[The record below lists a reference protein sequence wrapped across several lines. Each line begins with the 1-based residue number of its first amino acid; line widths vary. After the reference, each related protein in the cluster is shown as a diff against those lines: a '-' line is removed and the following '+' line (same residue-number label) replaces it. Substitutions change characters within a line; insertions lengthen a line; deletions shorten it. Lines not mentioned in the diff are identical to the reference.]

1 MEIKTYITPLLKYW
15 WLLLTASLIALV
27 CSYLVVRKQPPIY
40 QTHSTLI
47 IGRSVYSP
55 NPNASDLYLNQQ
67 LATYYA
73 DIAQRQPVRD
83 ATMAAL
89 GLQWLPEYF
98 VRPLPNTTLIEIAVT
113 DVSPIRA
120 QVVANELANQLV
132 KSSPTD
138 SQSNTQS
145 HTGFIN
151 QQLSDLETQI
161 TKTKD
166 EITKNQELLG
176 SLNSARQIAQTQ
188 SDINVL
194 ETKLITLQT
203 NYANLLANTD
213 RGASNVLSVVESAI
227 LPTDPIGPNKVPMIL
242 LSVGIAFIIAAG
254 AAYLLEYLDD
264 TLKTPEDI
272 SHVLNLPVLG
282 SLSEVKQGQ
291 NEADYVEENP
301 RSLIAE
307 SFRSLRTNL
316 EFVAIDQPVDTIL
329 ITSSGVSEGKTSVA
343 TNLAIVMAQGGKK
356 VILLDADMRNPSIHE
371 ALKIS
376 NSVGLSDLFRSNAN
390 AKMVTNEWKDGIL
403 VITAGKTPPNPTDL
417 LGSKKMDAIIN
428 ELKQMADVVI
438 IDGPPFIVIDAA
450 VLSAKVDGV
459 LLIVR
464 HAITR
469 KGAAR
474 DTMEQL
480 RRSGARV
487 LGVAINR
494 IPRTGESY
502 FGTYRYYDKY
512 HSDRGEAPSSKS
524 KLQDLLGRIKRKI
537 PIEIITEDKS
547 HPS

>member
-1 MEIKTYITPLLKYW
+1 MEIKTYITPLIKYW
-15 WLLLTASLIALV
+15 WLLLAASLVAFV
-27 CSYLVVRKQPPIY
+27 SSYLIVRKQPPIY
-40 QTHSTLI
+40 QTHSTMI
-47 IGRSVYSP
+47 IGRAVYSP

-67 LATYYA
+67 LTTYYA
-73 DIAQRQPVRD
+73 DIALRQPVRD

-89 GLQWLPEYF
+89 GLEWLPDYI
-98 VRPLPNTTLIEIAVT
+98 VRPLPNTSLIEIAVT
-113 DVSPIRA
+113 DVNPVRA

-138 SQSNTQS
+138 SQSETQS
-145 HTGFIN
+145 HSAFVN

-166 EITKNQELLG
+166 EITKKQELLG
-176 SLNSARQIAQTQ
+176 GLNSARQIAETQ

-203 NYANLLANTD
+203 NYANLLLNTD
-213 RGASNVLSVVESAI
+213 RGASNVLTVVESAT
-227 LPTDPIGPNKVPMIL
+227 LPTVPIGPNKGPIIL
-242 LSVGIAFIIAAG
+242 LSVAIAFIIAAG

-272 SHVLNLPVLG
+272 TRVLNLPVVG

-291 NEADYVEENP
+291 NEAEYIEENP
-301 RSLIAE
+301 RSIIAE
-307 SFRSLRTNL
+307 AFRSLRTNL
-316 EFVAIDQPVDTIL
+316 EFVAIDQPLNTIL
-329 ITSSGVSEGKTSVA
+329 ITSPGVSEGKTSVA
-343 TNLAIVMAQGGKK
+343 TSLAIVMAQGGKK
-356 VILLDADMRNPSIHE
+356 VILLDADMRNPSIHG

-390 AKMVTNEWKDGIL
+390 AKIVTNEWKDGIL
-403 VITAGKTPPNPTDL
+403 IITAGKMPPNPTDL
-417 LGSKKMDAIIN
+417 LGSKKMDAIIL

-459 LLIVR
+459 LLVVR

-480 RRSGARV
+480 KRSGAKV

-512 HSDRGEAPSSKS
+512 HSDDGEALSSKG
-524 KLQDLLGRIKRKI
+524 KFQDLLGRIKRKI

-547 HPS
+547 NPS

>member
-1 MEIKTYITPLLKYW
+1 
-15 WLLLTASLIALV
+15 
-27 CSYLVVRKQPPIY
+27 
-40 QTHSTLI
+40 
-47 IGRSVYSP
+47 
-55 NPNASDLYLNQQ
+55 
-67 LATYYA
+67 
-73 DIAQRQPVRD
+73 
-83 ATMAAL
+83 
-89 GLQWLPEYF
+89 
-98 VRPLPNTTLIEIAVT
+98 
-113 DVSPIRA
+113 
-120 QVVANELANQLV
+120 
-132 KSSPTD
+132 
-138 SQSNTQS
+138 
-145 HTGFIN
+145 
-151 QQLSDLETQI
+151 
-161 TKTKD
+161 
-166 EITKNQELLG
+166 
-176 SLNSARQIAQTQ
+176 
-188 SDINVL
+188 
-194 ETKLITLQT
+194 
-203 NYANLLANTD
+203 
-213 RGASNVLSVVESAI
+213 
-227 LPTDPIGPNKVPMIL
+227 MIL

-282 SLSEVKQGQ
+282 SLSEVKPGQ
-291 NEADYVEENP
+291 NEAEYVEENP

-316 EFVAIDQPVDTIL
+316 EFVAIDQPLDTIL

-356 VILLDADMRNPSIHE
+356 VVLLDADMRNPSIHE

-474 DTMEQL
+474 ATMEQL
-480 RRSGARV
+480 KRSGARV

-512 HSDRGEAPSSKS
+512 HSDGGEAPSSKS

>member
-1 MEIKTYITPLLKYW
+1 MEIKTYLTPLLKYW
-15 WLLLTASLIALV
+15 WLLLTASLIAFV
-27 CSYLVVRKQPPIY
+27 CSYLIVRKQPPIF

-47 IGRSVYSP
+47 IGRAVYSP
-55 NPNASDLYLNQQ
+55 NPNAADLYLNQQ

-73 DIAQRQPVRD
+73 DIAIRQPVRD
-83 ATMAAL
+83 ATMKAL
-89 GLQWLPEYF
+89 GLQWLPDYF
-98 VRPLPNTTLIEIAVT
+98 VRPLPNTTLIEINVT

-120 QVVANELANQLV
+120 QAVADELANQLV

-138 SQSNTQS
+138 SQSNDQGHST
-145 HTGFIN
+145 FIN
-151 QQLSDLETQI
+151 QQLGDLETQI
-161 TKTKD
+161 NNTKD

-176 SLNSARQIAQTQ
+176 TLNSARQIAQTQ

-194 ETKLITLQT
+194 ETKLITLQS
-203 NYANLLANTD
+203 NYANLLSNTD
-213 RGASNVLSVVESAI
+213 RGASNVLSIVEAAS
-227 LPTDPIGPNKVPMIL
+227 LPTVPIGPSRLPMIL

-264 TLKTPEDI
+264 TLKTPDDI
-272 SHVLNLPVLG
+272 TRVLNLPVLG
-282 SLSEVKQGQ
+282 SLSEVKPGQ

-301 RSLIAE
+301 RSIIAE

-316 EFVAIDQPVDTIL
+316 EFVAIDKPLDTIL

-356 VILLDADMRNPSIHE
+356 VILLDADMRNPSIHA

-376 NSVGLSDLFRSNAN
+376 NSVGLSDLFRCPAN
-390 AKMVTNEWKDGIL
+390 AKIVTNEWKDGIL
-403 VITAGKTPPNPTDL
+403 VITAGKMPPNPTDL
-417 LGSKKMDAIIN
+417 LGSNKMNEIID

-459 LLIVR
+459 LLVVR

-474 DTMEQL
+474 ATMEQL

-494 IPRTGESY
+494 IPRTGEGY
-502 FGTYRYYDKY
+502 FGTYRYHDKY
-512 HSDRGEAPSSKS
+512 LSDEGEMHSHK
-524 KLQDLLGRIKRKI
+524 GRIQDFLARVKRKI

-547 HPS
+547 NSS